1 MRHLSYFL
9 IVFAI
14 FFTNNAWA
22 ETELYQNIP
31 TITIKSRVYGE
42 GNITIHLKKQRLLL
56 TNSKSKFYQGEIS
69 HRGGVYPVAAD
80 HINQTLRVTFP
91 GKITGSRKSR
101 QRIIR
106 LTISG
111 NKIRSASVPRS
122 FLSSKTCNIK
132 GHLESG
138 VISNIE
144 PQNLVSYKVLTIEA
158 FSDLEWNNL
167 YGNLSEHEIASVI
180 NTAEAIYEQQLGIR
194 FKIVSISTLTT
205 RPTSDNAGDILTSFR
220 TSGVTVANAN
230 THHLFT
236 GKDMQGS
243 TIGIAYVSAICWAPE
258 YAFGVSQS
266 YGVLTSVVFA
276 HEIGHNLGAGHD
288 SSSAG
293 IMNPM
298 IGPNATN
305 FSLKSISDIT
315 NHLAHF
321 GSCILDEQLPPSL
334 HGAALHIKRR
344 KTKAVIT
351 LLSRSDVPLQNVAIK
366 IKIGNK
372 TYIVY
377 TNKAGKITISL
388 PKKPNARVRVSASL
402 VENDTIV
409 KTVVFKI

>member
-1 MRHLSYFL
+1 MRHFSYFL

-14 FFTNNAWA
+14 FFANSAWS
-22 ETELYQNIP
+22 ETVLYQNIP
-31 TITIKSRVYGE
+31 RITIKSRLYGE
-42 GNITIHLKKQRLLL
+42 GNITIHLTKQRHLL

-69 HRGGVYPVAAD
+69 RKGATYPVAAD
-80 HINQTLRVTFP
+80 YINQTLRVTFP

-101 QRIIR
+101 QRVIR

-111 NKIRSASVPRS
+111 NKIRSASVPYS
-122 FLSSKTCNIK
+122 FLSHKTCNTE

-144 PQNLVSYKVLTIEA
+144 PQNLMSYKVLTIEA

-194 FKIVSISTLTT
+194 FKIVSISTLATS
-205 RPTSDNAGDILTSFR
+205 PTSDVASDILTSFR

-236 GKDMQGS
+236 GRDMQGS
-243 TIGIAYVSAICWAPE
+243 TIGIAYVSAICWAPQ

-276 HEIGHNLGAGHD
+276 HEIGHNLGAVHD

-298 IGPNATN
+298 IGPSATN
-305 FSLKSISDIT
+305 FSPKSISDIT
-315 NHLAHF
+315 NHLAYF

-334 HGAALHIKRR
+334 HGATLHIKRR
-344 KTKAVIT
+344 NTKAVIT
-351 LLSRSDVPLQNVAIK
+351 LLSRNTVPLQNTAIN

-372 TYIVY
+372 IYVAY
-377 TNKAGKITISL
+377 TNELGKIIISL
-388 PKKPNARVRVSASL
+388 PKKRNTKIRIEASL
-402 VENDTIV
+402 VEDVSIV
-409 KTVVFKI
+409 KKVVFKI